1 MANRLINLLRGR
13 TAVSCGTRSLAYL
26 VARSRSLC
34 SILLAFSPLAT
45 AFRSTLICGVL
56 SCMLL
61 GAEVGAQEL
70 TDPTR
75 PAANLDVIESSS
87 GSAGQVVQPDDTQG
101 LRLIIIQ
108 KKRRAAIINGRTV
121 ELGGK
126 TGDARLVEVN
136 EGSVVLQGAQGRQVL
151 TLFPNV
157 KTNRQPLPTNIKT
170 SGKDKIMPVANKEEK

>member
-1 MANRLINLLRGR
+1 MANRLIP
-13 TAVSCGTRSLAYL
+13 AC
-26 VARSRSLC
+26 
-34 SILLAFSPLAT
+34 
-45 AFRSTLICGVL
+45 VL
-56 SCMLL
+56 SCLL
-61 GAEVGAQEL
+61 LAPGAGAVQEL

-108 KKRRAAIINGRTV
+108 KKKRAAIINGRTV

-126 TGDARLVEVN
+126 IGDARLVEVN

-157 KTNRQPLPTNIKT
+157 KTNRQLLPTTIKT
-170 SGKDKIMPVANKEEK
+170 PGTDKIMPVANKEEK